1 MPGPR
6 HWSSIWYGP
15 KTTLGGYSLMVD
27 PNEPIHLTGEQARS
41 GATPHMT
48 RYILGIS
55 LVLVILIFAFLL
67 YR

>member
-1 MPGPR
+1 
-6 HWSSIWYGP
+6 
-15 KTTLGGYSLMVD
+15 MVD
-27 PNEPIHLTGEQARS
+27 PNEPAHLTGEQARS